1 MNTQILS
8 VYADTS
14 VFGGA
19 FDEEFYKASRSF
31 FDMVRQRHFN
41 LLTSVVVQEEIKS
54 APEEVVALFERMLN
68 FAEIV
73 EIFEE
78 ALQLQRAYLN
88 AKIVTE
94 KWAVDALHVALATVG
109 GCSMIVSWNFKH
121 IVHFSKIPLYNAVN
135 TLFGYANIAIHSPQE
150 TINYEDEEDV

>member
-1 MNTQILS
+1 MNSKILS

-19 FDEEFYKASRSF
+19 FDEEFRQASQSF
-31 FDMVRQRHFN
+31 FDMVRQGHFN
-41 LLTSVVVQEEIKS
+41 LLTSVVVQEEIGS
-54 APEEVVALFERMLN
+54 APAEVVTHFEQMLN

-73 EIFEE
+73 GISEE
-78 ALQLQRAYLN
+78 VLQLQQAYLN

-94 KWAVDALHVALATVG
+94 KWATDALHVALATVG

-135 TLFGYANIAIHSPQE
+135 TLSGYSNIAIHSPQE
-150 TINYEDEEDV
+150 AINYEDEEDI

>member
-1 MNTQILS
+1 MNSKILS

-19 FDEEFYKASRSF
+19 FDEEFRQASQSF
-31 FDMVRQRHFN
+31 FDMVRHGHFN
-41 LLTSVVVQEEIKS
+41 RLTSVVVQEEIGS
-54 APEEVVALFERMLN
+54 APAEVVTNFEQMLN

-73 EIFEE
+73 EVSEE
-78 ALQLQRAYLN
+78 VLQLQQAYLN

-94 KWAVDALHVALATVG
+94 KWAADALHVALATVG

-135 TLFGYANIAIHSPQE
+135 TLSGYSNIAIHSPQE
-150 TINYEDEEDV
+150 AINYEDEEDI

>member
-1 MNTQILS
+1 LNTKILS

-19 FDEEFYKASRSF
+19 FDEEFRQSSRSF
-31 FDMVRQRHFN
+31 FDMVN
-41 LLTSVVVQEEIKS
+41 LLTSVVVQEEIES
-54 APEEVVALFERMLN
+54 APAEIVTHFEQMLN
-68 FAEIV
+68 FADIV
-73 EIFEE
+73 EVSEE
-78 ALQLQRAYLN
+78 ALQLQQAYLD

-94 KWAVDALHVALATVG
+94 KWVADALHVALATVG

-135 TLFGYANIAIHSPQE
+135 TLSGYSSIAIHSPQA
-150 TINYEDEEDV
+150 TINYENEEDV

>member
-1 MNTQILS
+1 MNSQILN

-19 FDEEFYKASRSF
+19 FDEEFRQASQSF
-31 FDMVRQRHFN
+31 FDMVRNGHFN
-41 LLTSVVVQEEIKS
+41 LLTSVLVQEELGS
-54 APEEVVALFERMLN
+54 APPEVVIHFEQMLN
-68 FAEIV
+68 FAEILGV
-73 EIFEE
+73 SEE
-78 ALQLQRAYLN
+78 VLQLQQAYLN

-94 KWAVDALHVALATVG
+94 KWAADALHVALATIG

-135 TLFGYANIAIHSPQE
+135 TLSGYSNIAIHSPQE
-150 TINYEDEEDV
+150 AINYEDEEDV

>member
-1 MNTQILS
+1 LNTKILS

-19 FDEEFYKASRSF
+19 FDEEFRQSSRSF
-31 FDMVRQRHFN
+31 FDMVN
-41 LLTSVVVQEEIKS
+41 LLTSVVVQEEIES
-54 APEEVVALFERMLN
+54 APAEIVTHFEQMLN

-73 EIFEE
+73 EVPEE
-78 ALQLQRAYLN
+78 ALQLQQACLD

-94 KWAVDALHVALATVG
+94 KWAADALHVALATVG

-135 TLFGYANIAIHSPQE
+135 TLSGYSSIAIHSPQE
-150 TINYEDEEDV
+150 TINYENEEDV

>member
-1 MNTQILS
+1 MNIQILN

-19 FDEEFYKASRSF
+19 FDEEFYQASQSF
-31 FDMVRQRHFN
+31 FDMVRQGHFN
-41 LLTSVVVQEEIKS
+41 LLTSVVVQEELES
-54 APEEVVALFERMLN
+54 APAEVVALFEEMLN
-68 FAEIV
+68 FSEIV
-73 EIFEE
+73 EISEE
-78 ALQLQRAYLN
+78 VLQLQRAYLS
-88 AKIVTE
+88 AEIVTE
-94 KWAVDALHVALATVG
+94 KWAADALHVALATVR

-135 TLFGYANIAIHSPQE
+135 TLSGYSSIAIHSPQE